1 MSKLY
6 HATFNDYVPSITRNG
21 LIPKFYQ
28 NWVFS
33 DSYVYLGIDSFQC
46 QSYLEESDA
55 SDELFKN
62 GIAILEIDTNMLD
75 KTKLTV
81 DENNLDCDTFQYDG
95 IIIPE
100 AITVKSVLTAF

>member
-1 MSKLY
+1 MYYRGDICLN
-6 HATFNDYVPSITRNG
+6 FIMLP
-21 LIPKFYQ
+21 LIKRQEKSRYFTD
-28 NWVFS
+28 VF
-33 DSYVYLGIDSFQC
+33 LM
-46 QSYLEESDA
+46 
-55 SDELFKN
+55 N
-62 GIAILEIDTNMLD
+62 GIAILEIDTDMLD